1 MKELRSSMDFIRK
14 TAGTFIDGMVENI
27 QKLQQEKAAEREL
40 AEDDF
45 VFQFAPLGEDIKKFY
60 LVDNVGRVDFLRLLH
75 DFAEQEGENKNPE
88 QFLKSHGVHMDLW
101 RDSENPVKKHDMPD
115 FYDAL
120 YTDVGHIVDA
130 AEFSIL
136 IQVEM
141 MISRA
146 EYGHTALGKE
156 AHNLA
161 VLYAYKLDN
170 PRDTR
175 ELVNKLAEAVENP
188 EAHNIREIMED
199 A

>member
-1 MKELRSSMDFIRK
+1 MLMYPFEAESVAFTVCSFFGFDMSDYSFPYLAGWVSSMEMKELRSSMDFIRK

-136 IQVEM
+136 I
-141 MISRA
+141 R
-146 EYGHTALGKE
+146 K
-156 AHNLA
+156 
-161 VLYAYKLDN
+161 VL
-170 PRDTR
+170 
-175 ELVNKLAEAVENP
+175 
-188 EAHNIREIMED
+188 
-199 A
+199 